1 MQTKTIP
8 YIFNDGGRAA
18 AGYKGITRDCVVRAI
33 AIATDTAYDDVYSK
47 INALAG
53 KSVAR
58 SGVPKDVAKAYMK
71 SLGWLWMPTM
81 LIGQGCKVHLNA
93 EELPRGPLVVT
104 VSRHWVAVLD
114 GVLHD
119 NHDSRRGGTRCVY
132 GYFSKP

>member
-18 AGYKGITRDCVVRAI
+18 AGYKGKTSDCVVRAI
-33 AIATDTAYDDVYSK
+33 AIATDVPYADVYSK
-47 INALAG
+47 INSIAG

-58 SGVPKDVAKAYMK
+58 TCVPKDIAKAYMK
-71 SLGWLWMPTM
+71 SIGWLWTPTM
-81 LIGQGCKVHLNA
+81 LVGQGCKVHLNA